1 MTNENKIKIC
11 YQKQTWEILNELITK
26 DFLPKLEKML
36 TDDLEEEV
44 FSDEIFEN
52 FKNQYQNLK
61 KQLKAY
67 NDSDLSLS
75 FNAFLIANK

>member
-1 MTNENKIKIC
+1 MTNENKIKLF

-67 NDSDLSLS
+67 SDSDLSLS
-75 FNAFLIANK
+75 FNTFLIANK

>member
-1 MTNENKIKIC
+1 MTNENKIKLC
-11 YQKQTWEILNELITK
+11 YQKQTGEILNELITK

>member
-1 MTNENKIKIC
+1 
-11 YQKQTWEILNELITK
+11 
-26 DFLPKLEKML
+26 ML

-67 NDSDLSLS
+67 SDSDLSLS
-75 FNAFLIANK
+75 FNTFLIANK